1 MSPRGPFLFRTD
13 SVSNLLQAWARLGPL
28 SLFRAFRPVTD
39 RRLIAT
45 VPPRSLT
52 QWGGMAV
59 SRLDGRG
66 FRFPEP
72 VPRISQFHSPLPLG
86 NDFWVVLGSTHHQPI
101 DSLDAAR
108 CITCGDVNPDCFM
121 GLFFSP
127 LVSGGLGYRNP
138 LSQTVSPVPFSTV
151 AGRRLPLCPLLL
163 ASHSFT
169 VAGSRTPYHEAFS
182 TFAVHF
188 RARRRGEIYRAHLKT
203 PNYLRK
209 CPFSYPPPRANSCSL
224 TR

>member
-1 MSPRGPFLFRTD
+1 VGFAFPSPFLG
-13 SVSNLLQAWARLGPL
+13 SHS
-28 SLFRAFRPVTD
+28 S
-39 RRLIAT
+39 RR
-45 VPPRSLT
+45 
-52 QWGGMAV
+52 
-59 SRLDGRG
+59 
-66 FRFPEP
+66 
-72 VPRISQFHSPLPLG
+72 PLPLG
-86 NDFWVVLGSTHHQPI
+86 NGFRVVLGSTHPQPI

-127 LVSGGLGYRNP
+127 LVSGGLGYRNL

-151 AGRRLPLCPLLL
+151 AGRRLPLCPLLF

-188 RARRRGEIYRAHLKT
+188 RARRRGEIYRGAAKT
-203 PNYLRK
+203 PKNLHKR
-209 CPFSYPPPRANSCSL
+209 PFSYPPSRANSCCPL
-224 TR
+224 R

>member
-1 MSPRGPFLFRTD
+1 MAPSRGMRHYNR
-13 SVSNLLQAWARLGPL
+13 V
-28 SLFRAFRPVTD
+28 
-39 RRLIAT
+39 
-45 VPPRSLT
+45 
-52 QWGGMAV
+52 
-59 SRLDGRG
+59 
-66 FRFPEP
+66 
-72 VPRISQFHSPLPLG
+72 
-86 NDFWVVLGSTHHQPI
+86 WVVLGSIHHQPI

-138 LSQTVSPVPFSTV
+138 LSQVVWPVPFSTV

-188 RARRRGEIYRAHLKT
+188 RARRRGEIYPGRTKQAKNLH
-203 PNYLRK
+203 K
-209 CPFSYPPPRANSCSL
+209 CGFPYPPPRANSCSVV
-224 TR
+224 R